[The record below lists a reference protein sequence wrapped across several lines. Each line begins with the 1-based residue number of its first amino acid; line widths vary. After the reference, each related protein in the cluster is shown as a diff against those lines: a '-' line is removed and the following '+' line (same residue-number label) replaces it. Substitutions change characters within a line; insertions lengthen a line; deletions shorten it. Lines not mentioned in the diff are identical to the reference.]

1 LLERLAEKGYL
12 VVATPFSLSFD
23 HLTTC
28 DAVISRFERI
38 APVLA
43 RTYGPLPVVG
53 VGHSCGALLQLLIT
67 SLFPDTPRAANAL
80 ISFNNKPVSEA
91 VPFFEELVAP
101 FFTYAAARNDTMR
114 SSGSEIISVGLQIAK
129 AVVNGRV
136 PPDDLL
142 SQALQ
147 LLSPPGARGGF
158 GARSPLDFLTK
169 TRKEREREFMKKGW
183 ERERAFASNHAAATA
198 RIPGS
203 VRETIERM
211 AGPSVAAMTRSGV
224 LPLLTEA
231 IETLEQIPRLIDEV
245 ADGAREFVPS
255 PDKVK
260 AAARRTCKW
269 RAPAVQRRGVRRVC
283 EGNARIARR
292 KETRTNGTHFE
303 SSSLFAS
310 LAARA
315 PRADRARSTL
325 IMGYD
330 GDTLDESDEIEELLS
345 AAGQVIR
352 MKRPMIQIDVQRRTL
367 PGGHAAPLLAPPLEV
382 ASRAET
388 LLGAEAAKDRLLYES
403 ADKTVEEL
411 IRWLEQSNL

>member
-1 LLERLAEKGYL
+1 VEPKYTRIVGKWEEQHGNFLLRPSTESGSPRALIHFLGGAIVGASPHISYRYLLERLAEQGYL

-80 ISFNNKPVSEA
+80 ISFNNKPVSDA

-101 FFTYAAARNDTMR
+101 FFSYAAARNDTMR
-114 SSGSEIISVGLQIAK
+114 NSGSEIISVGLRIAK
-129 AVVNGRV
+129 AAVNGRV

-147 LLSPPGARGGF
+147 LLSPPNVPGAF
-158 GARSPLDFLTK
+158 GTRNPLEYLMR
-169 TRKEREREFMKKGW
+169 TRKERERDFMKKGW
-183 ERERAFASNHAAATA
+183 ERERAFAATHAAATA

-203 VRETIERM
+203 VREMIERM
-211 AGPSVAAMTRSGV
+211 AGPSVAAMTQSGV

-245 ADGAREFVPS
+245 ADGARDFVPS

-260 AAARRTCKW
+260 AAARRTCK
-269 RAPAVQRRGVRRVC
+269 
-283 EGNARIARR
+283 
-292 KETRTNGTHFE
+292 
-303 SSSLFAS
+303 
-310 LAARA
+310 
-315 PRADRARSTL
+315 
-325 IMGYD
+325 
-330 GDTLDESDEIEELLS
+330 
-345 AAGQVIR
+345 
-352 MKRPMIQIDVQRRTL
+352 
-367 PGGHAAPLLAPPLEV
+367 
-382 ASRAET
+382 
-388 LLGAEAAKDRLLYES
+388 
-403 ADKTVEEL
+403 
-411 IRWLEQSNL
+411 